1 MNRIHLSNGSASCMT
16 GSACPISDRCNMS
29 DMTTRK
35 QHQNNLVIKHGDWK
49 INYSIFSG
57 GLMKFNGEIQE
68 NPLYTWKITK
78 ITTTGHKKSLH
89 PENITHICLIYDH
102 LGI

>member
-1 MNRIHLSNGSASCMT
+1 
-16 GSACPISDRCNMS
+16 
-29 DMTTRK
+29 
-35 QHQNNLVIKHGDWK
+35 
-49 INYSIFSG
+49 
-57 GLMKFNGEIQE
+57 MKFNGEIQE

-89 PENITHICLIYDH
+89 PENITHIFLIYDH

>member
-1 MNRIHLSNGSASCMT
+1 
-16 GSACPISDRCNMS
+16 MS
-29 DMTTRK
+29 DFRQMQHVRHDNQKTAPK
-35 QHQNNLVIKHGDWK
+35 QSGNQTWRLKNQLQ
-49 INYSIFSG
+49 YFSG